1 MRIFLF
7 VALLFT
13 LLYGLDLILLV
24 TLHRPWRKRHWVRRI
39 AKWVP
44 VASLMAGALW
54 GLGHSYQLTGMTTL
68 GAGSLACI
76 LVFLMSLLIALAFTS
91 VVRGVELIADAIHR
105 AVRHQPDVVAAE
117 VRSSRRRFLH
127 STLATVPL
135 LTGATA
141 GYGLVR
147 SSTPARIVPVELAY
161 PDLAGPLD
169 GFKILHLSDIHLGP
183 YLDRQD
189 LERLTHLASE
199 LEPDLVAVT
208 GDICD
213 HMPWYLD
220 ALTIIEQV
228 APAAGIV
235 ASLGNHE
242 HFRGLGQ
249 VLRCFERSQTQL
261 LVDDGFTVHTRAGE
275 TSAEAEVAPL
285 FISGC
290 DDPQWMR
297 GPDSLARLE
306 RFVDESQ
313 QNTPSSGFRL
323 LLSHRSQAF
332 DFAAPLGVDLTL
344 SGHTHGFQLGA
355 GGRSLFETWYP
366 DRYIWGQYTKG
377 DSQLYTSAGVGH
389 WFPFRLGCPPE
400 APLIT
405 LRSHKG
411 TSPATAQGRV
421 RGVTPCIPR

>member
-1 MRIFLF
+1 MRIVLF
-7 VALLFT
+7 VTLLFT
-13 LLYGLDLILLV
+13 LLYGLDLVLLV
-24 TLHRPWRKRHWVRRI
+24 TLHRPWWRQHWVRRV

-44 VASLMAGALW
+44 FAALIGGALW
-54 GLGHSYQLTGMTTL
+54 GLGHSYQLTGITTL
-68 GAGSLACI
+68 GAGSLASI
-76 LVFLMSLLIALAFTS
+76 LVLLMSLLIALAFTS
-91 VVRGVELIADAIHR
+91 VVRGVELIADAIHQ

-117 VRSSRRRFLH
+117 VKTSRRRFLH

-161 PDLAGPLD
+161 PNLAEPLD

-189 LERLTHLASE
+189 LKRLAQHASE
-199 LEPDLVAVT
+199 LKPDLVAVT

-228 APAAGIV
+228 AAPAGIV

-242 HFRGLGQ
+242 YFRGVGE

-261 LVDDGFTVHTRAGE
+261 LVNDGLTVQTRAGA
-275 TSAEAEVAPL
+275 TSAEANTAPL

-313 QNTPSSGFRL
+313 QNTPTNGFRL
-323 LLSHRSQAF
+323 MLSHRSQAF

-366 DRYIWGQYTKG
+366 DRYIWGHYTKG
-377 DSQLYTSAGVGH
+377 HRQLYTSAGVGH

-405 LRSHKG
+405 LHRSHG
-411 TSPATAQGRV
+411 GASPPTA
-421 RGVTPCIPR
+421 

>member
-24 TLHRPWRKRHWVRRI
+24 TLHRPWWKRHWVRRI
-39 AKWVP
+39 VKWVP
-44 VASLMAGALW
+44 VAALIAGALW
-54 GLGHSYQLTGMTTL
+54 SLGHSYQFAGMTTL
-68 GAGSLACI
+68 GAGSLASI
-76 LVFLMSLLIALAFTS
+76 LVLLMSLLIALAFTS

-105 AVRHQPDVVAAE
+105 AVRYQSGVATDSRTVGA
-117 VRSSRRRFLH
+117 RTSRRRFLH
-127 STLATVPL
+127 STLATVPM

-169 GFKILHLSDIHLGP
+169 GFRILHLSDIHLGP

-189 LERLTHLASE
+189 LERLAQHTSE
-199 LEPDLVAVT
+199 LEPDLIVVT

-228 APAAGIV
+228 SPAAGV
-235 ASLGNHE
+235 FASLGNHE
-242 HFRGLGQ
+242 HFRGLNQ
-249 VLRCFERSQTQL
+249 VLRCFERSQIQL
-261 LVDDGFTVHTRAGE
+261 LVNDGLTVLTRAGK
-275 TSAEAEVAPL
+275 TSTEADVAPL

-323 LLSHRSQAF
+323 LLSHRSLAF
-332 DFAAPLGVDLTL
+332 DFAAPLGIDLTL
-344 SGHTHGFQLGA
+344 SGHTHGFQVGA

-366 DRYIWGQYTKG
+366 DRYIWGHYAKG
-377 DSQLYTSAGVGH
+377 HRQLYTSAGVGH

-405 LRSHKG
+405 LHRSHKG
-411 TSPATAQGRV
+411 TGPAPA
-421 RGVTPCIPR
+421 